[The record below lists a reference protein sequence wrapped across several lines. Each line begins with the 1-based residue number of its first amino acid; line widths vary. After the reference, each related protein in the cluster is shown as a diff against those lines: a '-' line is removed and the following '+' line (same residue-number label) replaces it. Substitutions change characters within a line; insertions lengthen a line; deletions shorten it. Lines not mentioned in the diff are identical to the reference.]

1 MKMAKKF
8 LIVFFSTIGFL
19 FIVGVL
25 CGLWLNKD
33 EERKYDDLTVS
44 TSATTYEEDAT
55 GEKLYAGDTLT
66 VSTEDESKITAKVT
80 ALELSED
87 VAFTING
94 ESCTWNE
101 DVAGEDLTEHFAIAI
116 DQEQN
121 TVTIGATLQEALQKY
136 AEKIAGVGAKIA
148 LGTLPASDMFRLTV
162 SVGDQSLNV
171 DFSALSEG
179 TKLTL
184 DTENILFEP

>member
-1 MKMAKKF
+1 MKMTKKF

-44 TSATTYEEDAT
+44 TIATTYEEDAT

-87 VAFTING
+87 VTFTING

-101 DVAGEDLTEHFAIAI
+101 DVAGEDLTDYFAIAI

-148 LGTLPASDMFRLTV
+148 LGTLPVSDMFRLTV